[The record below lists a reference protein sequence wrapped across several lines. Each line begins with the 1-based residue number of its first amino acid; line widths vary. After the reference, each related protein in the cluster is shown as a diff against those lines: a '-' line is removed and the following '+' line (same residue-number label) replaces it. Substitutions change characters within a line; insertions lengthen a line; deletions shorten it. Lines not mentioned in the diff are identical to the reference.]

1 MIQTNS
7 YGKFLSSLD
16 EVSKKIIGNKVK
28 NLDRGCLGNSKLIRT
43 CNDGAANRRLYELVI
58 DYKQGYRVYWCK
70 NKKEVWCLNA
80 GYKKSQKQDIEVA
93 KKIINKAFA

>member
-1 MIQTNS
+1 MIQTSS

-16 EVSKKIIGNKVK
+16 DVSRKIIGKKVK
-28 NLDRGCLGNSKLIRT
+28 NLDRGCLSSSKLIRT
-43 CNDGAANRRLYELVI
+43 CNEGAANRRLYELVI

-70 NKKEVWCLNA
+70 NKQDVWCLNA

-93 KKIINKAFA
+93 KQIIDKTFA